1 MAALELTQHYEKEIS
16 SNWEVLSQQMDSRL
30 GPTVNNTSFRGKRK
44 YWNQLET
51 GSMTEVT
58 ERKGDTPDGDTQGY
72 KYWIY
77 RRKFEFVRVWD
88 EDDQLNLGEV
98 SLPNSD
104 EVQSMVYAS
113 NRTKDDVI
121 IAAFDATRYIGEDG
135 TTTDAFDT
143 TYQVANNYVA
153 SGSTADSGLTIAKL
167 LEAQRLFN
175 VYEVPDEDR
184 YFVHGSKQLQD
195 LLLTTQVTSA
205 DYATVKALVEG
216 KVEKFCGFTFVRSER
231 LTVASNVR
239 SCFAYAKSGIKFA
252 EIGREVHVDQL
263 PGRRHATQLR
273 GVYRC
278 GAVRTENKRVIRV
291 YCDEAV

>member
-1 MAALELTQHYEKEIS
+1 MELTQFYEREIS
-16 SNWEVLSQQMDSRL
+16 SNWEMLAQQKDSRL
-30 GPTVNNTSFRGKRK
+30 GESVLNVSFRGKRK
-44 YWNQLET
+44 YFNQLEE

-58 ERKGDTPDGDTQGY
+58 ERKGDTPDGDTTGY

-77 RRKFEFVRVWD
+77 RRKFEFVRTWD

-104 EVQSMVYAS
+104 EVQSMVAAS

-121 IAAFDATRYIGEDG
+121 IAAFDGTRYIGENG
-135 TTTDAFDT
+135 TTSDAFDT
-143 TYQVANNYVA
+143 AYQVANNYVP
-153 SGSTADSGLTIAKL
+153 SGSAADSGLTVAKI
-167 LEAQRLFN
+167 LEAKRLLD
-175 VYEVPDEDR
+175 VAEVEDMDR
-184 YFVHGSKQLQD
+184 YFVTGSKQIQD

-205 DYATVKALVEG
+205 DYNTVKALAEG
-216 KVEKFCGFTFVRSER
+216 RVEKFAGFTFKRSER

-239 SCFAYAKSGIKFA
+239 SCFAYAKSGVKFA

-263 PGRRHATQLR
+263 PNRRHATQLR

>member
-1 MAALELTQHYEKEIS
+1 MSLELTQYYEREAS
-16 SNWEVLSQQMDSRL
+16 SSWEMLSQQRDSRL
-30 GPTVNNTSFRGKRK
+30 GDCVTSASFRGKRK

-51 GSMTEVT
+51 GTMTEVT
-58 ERKGDTPDGDTQGY
+58 ERKGDTPDGDSTGY

-104 EVQSMVYAS
+104 EVTSMVAAS

-121 IAAFDATRYIGEDG
+121 ISAFDSARFIGENG
-135 TTTDAFDT
+135 TTSDAFDT

-153 SGSTADSGLTIAKL
+153 SGATADSGLTVAKI
-167 LEAQRLFN
+167 LEAKRLFDVN
-175 VYEVPDEDR
+175 EVDDDDR
-184 YFVHGSKQLQD
+184 YFVTGSKQIQD

-205 DYATVKALVEG
+205 DYNTVKALAEG
-216 KVEKFCGFTFVRSER
+216 KVEKFAGFTFKRSER

-239 SCFAYAKSGIKFA
+239 SCFAFAKSGIKFA
-252 EIGREVHVDQL
+252 EIGRDVHIDQL
-263 PGRRHATQLR
+263 PGKRHATQLR